1 MRNATR
7 PTGLP
12 AAVTCLLLAVCA
24 ATGVLSG
31 CASSGPAAV
40 IPAPEPAPVIAE
52 HAPPPPAPPVA
63 TVTEPAPPAAP
74 PPAAVALILDTTT
87 PAHAPVAEAIEAAL
101 PPRKF
106 RVSRFTSAAAAEL
119 AALRGRPLTVVAVG
133 ADAVRTA
140 RAALPDQPLV
150 FCQVPSD
157 DEALQGGGAIWGV
170 EPLPPLELQLK
181 SWQAV
186 DPTLRTIALI
196 VSAAGAALAE
206 EARAAATSLA
216 ADLIVETS
224 ASDRETLYLFR
235 RLATTV
241 DGLWLL
247 PDNDAL
253 SPQVLREL
261 LRYASSRGIG
271 VLTFNESLLARGA
284 LLSATAVPAD
294 VAANVARVV
303 ERVAAGRT
311 AGLPPLTPLSAA
323 ELTINV
329 GVAAAL
335 GLPPVTVPRWVTR
348 VAD

>member
-1 MRNATR
+1 
-7 PTGLP
+7 
-12 AAVTCLLLAVCA
+12 V
-24 ATGVLSG
+24 S
-31 CASSGPAAV
+31 
-40 IPAPEPAPVIAE
+40 
-52 HAPPPPAPPVA
+52 PPG
-63 TVTEPAPPAAP
+63 E
-74 PPAAVALILDTTT
+74 VALILDTAT
-87 PAHAPVAEAIEAAL
+87 PAHAAVAAEIEAAL

-106 RVSRFTSAAAAEL
+106 RVTRFTAAAATEL
-119 AALRGRPLTVVAVG
+119 AALRARPVTVVAVG
-133 ADAVRTA
+133 AEAVRAA
-140 RAALPDQPLV
+140 RATLPEHPLV
-150 FCQVPSD
+150 FCQVPAD
-157 DEALQGGGAIWGV
+157 DEALRAGGAAWGV
-170 EPLPPLELQLK
+170 EPLPPLALQLK

-196 VSAAGAALAE
+196 VSAAGAELAA
-206 EARAAATSLA
+206 EARAAATALA

-247 PDNDAL
+247 PDNEAL

-261 LRYASSRGIG
+261 LQYASSRGIG
-271 VLTFNESLLARGA
+271 VLTFNEALLARGA

-294 VAANVARVV
+294 IAAAVARVV

-311 AGLPPLTPLSAA
+311 ADLPPLTPLTAA
-323 ELTINV
+323 ALTVNV